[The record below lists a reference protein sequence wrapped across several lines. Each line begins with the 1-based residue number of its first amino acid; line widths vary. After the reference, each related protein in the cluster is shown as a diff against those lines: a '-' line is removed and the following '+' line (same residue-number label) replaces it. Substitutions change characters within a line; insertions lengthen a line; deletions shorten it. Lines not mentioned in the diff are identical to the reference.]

1 MTDGQLNLLEAL
13 DQTDEY
19 SSAILGTFSFG
30 GGFFES
36 EVFPRLRSLGIRNT
50 IVLTDTE
57 EYHDTDDLIQAGN
70 QYYLDHIRCPQT
82 FHPKFALLL
91 GHRRGYCLV
100 GSANLTAAGWQ
111 HNAELMTEFKYVDGD
126 SDTTT
131 EAIFGQLLD
140 FINGISTTSRLPSA
154 KTQTAIEEAMRDAPW
169 LKDTSPADDGTNVT
183 LLDNLSTPLIEQ
195 VSDCIP
201 QQAVDE
207 ITVVSPFFSGEEI
220 QVIQSLCAFDPDRL
234 ILNIQPDRV
243 QGFDA
248 TAVIDAVPDSTD
260 LIVQTLTVGED
271 KSRYLH
277 AKSLLLWGTE
287 GVWALYG
294 SANLTTSALA
304 LPATAGNIELG
315 VLRQEPLADY
325 FDYLFDDSVIDQS
338 AIDPTSVSYEPYD
351 TEDDGPSEETIRLS
365 AAHLDTDGSLVLSVE
380 ELPAESITVHLRDP
394 QSESTLDLSMSAEKT
409 ADGTLNITDERIPNF
424 CDGATQV
431 QLTIHLED
439 EDQRTDARWI
449 ARPSLEVTPRTSEI
463 KQIEASNG
471 RNGLVELLNRLEGI
485 HAMYDFLDGFEFGR
499 DDITIQ
505 PNGGSGGGSGGDG
518 DGLGGEGMEER
529 TVSESTE
536 VFKSKVEAF
545 QTNLDSAT
553 GEPES
558 DETWQ
563 NQFRDVLDIFLGGS
577 KFTFWWV
584 ARDSS
589 ATLNLRYVRIGME
602 DLKAFV
608 RRTRAREGAE
618 IVQEFEREQ
627 RLLDHV
633 AIVAYYL
640 NQLLQ
645 KTRNINGADAKVYD
659 IFQDTIRSVLQTCA
673 ANRSDSIPSDEALSE
688 CLDEYREVNIHTPS
702 TGQIQAFCR
711 QFLDDD

>member
-19 SSAILGTFSFG
+19 SSAILGTFSLG
-30 GGFFES
+30 GEFLES
-36 EVFPRLRSLGIRNT
+36 EVLPRLRSLGIRNT
-50 IVLTDTE
+50 IVLTDRE
-57 EYHDTDDLIQAGN
+57 EYHETDNLTQAGN

-82 FHPKFALLL
+82 FHPKFVLLL

-111 HNAELMTEFKYVDGD
+111 HNAELMTEFKYVDRD

-131 EAIFGQLLD
+131 EAVFGRIID
-140 FINGISTTSRLPSA
+140 FIDGISATGRLPST
-154 KTQTAIEEAMRDAPW
+154 KTQTAIEEAMCDAPW
-169 LKDTSPADDGTNVT
+169 LEDTSPVDDGTNVT
-183 LLDNLSTPLIEQ
+183 LLDNLSTPLLEQ
-195 VSDCIP
+195 VSDRIP

-207 ITVVSPFFSGEEI
+207 ITVVSPFFSGEEM
-220 QVIQSLCAFDPDRL
+220 QVIQSLCMFDPDRL
-234 ILNIQPDRV
+234 VLNIQPDRV

-248 TAVIDAVPDSTD
+248 TAVVDAVPDSTD

-271 KSRYLH
+271 ENRYLH
-277 AKSLLLWGTE
+277 AKSLLLRGTE
-287 GVWALYG
+287 EVWALYG

-315 VLRQEPLADY
+315 VLRHESQADY
-325 FDYLFDDSVIDQS
+325 FGYLFDDSVVDQS
-338 AIDPTSVSYEPYD
+338 VIDPTSVSYEPYD
-351 TEDDGPSEETIRLS
+351 TEDDEPSEETIHLS
-365 AAHLDTDGSLVLSVE
+365 AAHLETDGSLVLGVE
-380 ELPAESITVHLRDP
+380 ELPAESITVHLRNP
-394 QSESTLDLSMSAEKT
+394 QAGSTLHLSMSAAKT
-409 ADGTLNITDERIPNF
+409 VDGTLNITDERIPNF
-424 CDGATQV
+424 CDGATKV

-449 ARPSLEVTPRTSEI
+449 ARPSLEVTPRTSEV

-485 HAMYDFLDGFEFGR
+485 HAMYDFLDEFEFGR
-499 DDITIQ
+499 GDITIH
-505 PNGGSGGGSGGDG
+505 PDGSGGGGSSGDG
-518 DGLGGEGMEER
+518 DDLGGEGMEER
-529 TVSESTE
+529 TVSESTD
-536 VFKSKVEAF
+536 VFKNKLEAF

-553 GEPES
+553 GEPGS

-563 NQFRDVLDIFLGGS
+563 SQFRDVLDIFLGGS

-589 ATLNLRYVRIGME
+589 ASLNLRYVRFGMK
-602 DLKAFV
+602 DLKEFV
-608 RRTRAREGAE
+608 KRTRAREGTE

-627 RLLDHV
+627 RLLEHV

-640 NQLLQ
+640 DQLLQ
-645 KTRNINGADAKVYD
+645 RTRNIDGADAKVYD
-659 IFQDTIRSVLQTCA
+659 IFQDTIRAVLQTCA
-673 ANRSDSIPSDEALSE
+673 ANRSDSFPSDEALAE
-688 CLDEYREVNIHTPS
+688 CLDEYGELKIRTPS
-702 TGQIQAFCR
+702 ARRIQAFCR